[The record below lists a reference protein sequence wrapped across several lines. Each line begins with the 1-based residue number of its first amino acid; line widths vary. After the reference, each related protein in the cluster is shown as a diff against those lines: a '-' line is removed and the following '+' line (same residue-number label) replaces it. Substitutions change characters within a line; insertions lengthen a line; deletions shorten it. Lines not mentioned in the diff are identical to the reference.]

1 MSNQPSWARPP
12 FQQLPQARP
21 QQWINQPGQE
31 AQNNIGRTPR
41 QDMQNA
47 VRHPPSAQYP
57 SQSYHRPA
65 TERPTI
71 IDLTEPGMN
80 PSHYPRSTTNTPK
93 MDPVFNIPSVVATM
107 IETPVVVEPVKPYDG
122 ALCSR
127 SSVQNSRTRKRLK
140 FAPQACPPASP
151 QFIQPSKV
159 YQGAKNALTPPALSR
174 GNSSSRQKQIQPQS
188 SKSDFSKP
196 NPRRDNKPKPYL
208 LEPPSGALMFPG
220 SRCSDFFPWKGN
232 HPEDHVTDTQARNGQ
247 YDKLYVGKG
256 NNEQASARSTLGP
269 LLKGKTALTTLSSL
283 LLTVLDKR
291 QKYNRLTTPPTFK
304 PPPRVTLPD
313 MRREAWLRDL
323 ANPLVPLRRLS
334 RTIPHGLKG
343 PILLDQCAAKSIPT
357 ARAVWFARCVG
368 ANELR
373 GLKRKGVGSFAVGS
387 ETKWLKEWTSQVV
400 RFLERT
406 ISECG
411 PSSEL
416 WKQKMVYA
424 VRLSA
429 HLFGENL
436 LDRTLFLEWYLSYL
450 ETCSLDML
458 PIAYLMLSI
467 YWDELLKTRRLGRR
481 LAEALLGKAEAILE
495 AEDKETYSPLMQ
507 KLSILLTEILF
518 SHRESLIV
526 SNSWELYQ
534 SILEACVDRRCSVV
548 RSCLENISQ
557 RNKNLLSP
565 MQAKQNGSASS
576 GQRKLINMLGSIAMP
591 YNIDEIWEKCSSL
604 EVEEDQLVRCLC
616 QWATTSLRVGK
627 HRIYIVAGLLG
638 CAKRGGINVQD
649 HMKGFLEGFGSNV
662 KGSKEDVYLLVS
674 ELVRSKTFS
683 VALYMKWLIS
693 RGILSEYT
701 ITPESP
707 CHVRLLAEVSVNSAP
722 NHIRNLRTIL
732 LSDRGFSVEDE
743 ARSLD
748 VSKQILSSKIPGVF
762 YGDPRAGGSVEEFT
776 SEELAYFGR
785 LNRAVMYEL
794 GLWIRENVRKYVVK
808 GAPVGRDNW
817 RDLSVEVGITAVR
830 TEEFVMI
837 RQLLEMFKDFQILAE
852 VVRMVTSSDS
862 WATLSSAADTVSY
875 NIEVFS
881 SLGAVRGNLQLLY
894 DRYKKLQ
901 MRRTL
906 EKYVLVSLVDL
917 ASFPEAQE
925 DIRRELETELANYD
939 KRFPRASVAHSPVSE
954 NMGDMFEHG
963 TADSNEEIDRL
974 LRNGA
979 TIDKHNLSRLFE
991 TIVSR
996 METSFDD
1003 RESAGALSS
1012 SAAYLIKLRRFDP
1025 LVFDELMCGWVTR
1038 LLQSS
1043 SRPPL
1048 LQTLSVLVA
1057 GSCLRI
1063 DVVVQAT
1070 LSVLRPQAKISNPAT
1085 GEIAAQT
1092 LDILVND
1099 GTNGLS
1105 LSPLELYSL
1114 KRKRKLFALK
1124 FVDKFVQ
1131 LIRQSIQICAVASNP
1146 DTKNRL
1152 RGLILSLPVL
1162 EFLRGLATAQ
1172 PDILISDIVEPLS
1185 KTGETTL
1192 LQWLRVLI
1200 DHLLDDQET
1209 GDNTDLDPEVHVAQL
1224 VQYANDFSIGLCQLK
1239 MRIIFDAENKNASSF
1254 RQGGDYTGGRE
1265 NPLMKPFFQGIAS
1278 TFKDRVTIWTD
1289 LVSVLNQECA
1299 YQIRGYAEELVLNSS
1314 TFPPVRLCLGPLE
1327 PSLAEGRESGETLAR
1342 ALLSVIEAT
1351 AYSIPKQG
1359 IASIA
1364 TLLVDKLNMII
1375 QSITLQEDELEKS
1388 EHAAVPEVFWNDSLT
1403 ESRCWLLLFLRMIV
1417 LHRAAFTSSK
1427 SGASDQGRLVV
1438 GLCTLLQHEFIQQDP
1453 DLFDFV
1459 FDVTGSF
1466 IDDLTEDTRL
1476 QIRRFAK
1483 AKRPTPRMTYL
1494 ISGGEAP
1501 AASIL
1506 KATQRG
1512 KLVDFPIKPW
1522 ERLAEPSPI
1531 IGENDTSISL
1541 TLFCTRRIRCGGC

>member
-1 MSNQPSWARPP
+1 MSNPSSWARS
-12 FQQLPQARP
+12 FQHAQARP
-21 QQWINQPGQE
+21 QPWGNQPGQD
-31 AQNNIGRTPR
+31 AQNSLARSSRLDIPNVVRPPPARQPPPDPFLQPSHPR
-41 QDMQNA
+41 A
-47 VRHPPSAQYP
+47 V
-57 SQSYHRPA
+57 
-65 TERPTI
+65 TEKPLI
-71 IDLTEPGMN
+71 IDLTDSN
-80 PSHYPRSTTNTPK
+80 PSHFQRALINTAK
-93 MDPVFNIPSVVATM
+93 MDGVFNIPPVTPTT
-107 IETPVVVEPVKPYDG
+107 IETPVVMEPVKPYDG

-127 SSVQNSRTRKRLK
+127 SSIQNSRTRKRLK
-140 FAPQACPPASP
+140 FAPQTCPPASP

-159 YQGAKNALTPPALSR
+159 YQGAKSSLTPPALSR
-174 GNSSSRQKQIQPQS
+174 GNSSSRQKQIQPQP

-196 NPRRDNKPKPYL
+196 NTRRDNKPKPYL
-208 LEPPSGALMFPG
+208 LEAPPGAMMFPS

-232 HPEDHVTDTQARNGQ
+232 HPEDHVTDAQARNGQ

-256 NNEQASARSTLGP
+256 NNEQASARPSLVP
-269 LLKGKTALTTLSSL
+269 SLKGKSALPSLSSL
-283 LLTVLDKR
+283 FLTVLDKR

-323 ANPLVPLRRLS
+323 ASPLVPLRRLS

-387 ETKWLKEWTSQVV
+387 ETKWLKEWTIQVT

-411 PSSEL
+411 SSSDL
-416 WKQKMVYA
+416 WKLKMVYA

-481 LAEALLGKAEAILE
+481 LAEALLGKAEAILA
-495 AEDKETYSPLMQ
+495 AEDKETYAPLMQ
-507 KLSILLTEILF
+507 KLSILLTDILF
-518 SHRESLIV
+518 LHRESLIV
-526 SNSWELYQ
+526 SNSWESYR
-534 SILEACVDRRCSVV
+534 SILEACVDRRCSFV
-548 RSCLENISQ
+548 RSCLQNISQ

-565 MQAKQNGSASS
+565 MQARQNDSVSS
-576 GQRKLINMLGSIAMP
+576 GQRKLISMLDSIAML
-591 YNIDEIWEKCSSL
+591 YSIDEIWEKCCSL
-604 EVEEDQLVRCLC
+604 EIAEDQLVRCLC

-638 CAKRGGINVQD
+638 CARRSGISVQD
-649 HMKGFLEGFGSNV
+649 HMKSFLEGFGSSV
-662 KGSKEDVYLLVS
+662 KGSKDDVYLLVS

-701 ITPESP
+701 ITRESP
-707 CHVRLLAEVSVNSAP
+707 CHVRLLAEVPVTSAP
-722 NHIRNLRTIL
+722 NHIRNLRSIL
-732 LSDRGFSVEDE
+732 LSDHGFSVEDE
-743 ARSLD
+743 VTSLE
-748 VSKQILSSKIPGVF
+748 VSKRILSSKIPAVF
-762 YGDPRAGGSVEEFT
+762 YGDLRAGGSVEKFT
-776 SEELAYFGR
+776 PEELAYFGR

-794 GLWIRENVRKYVVK
+794 GLWIRESVRKHVVK

-837 RQLLEMFKDFQILAE
+837 RQLLEIFKDFLILAE

-862 WATLSSAADTVSY
+862 SATLSSAADTVSY

-881 SLGAVRGNLQLLY
+881 SLGAVKDNLQLLY
-894 DRYKKLQ
+894 NRYKKLR

-917 ASFPEAQE
+917 ASFPEAQAE
-925 DIRRELETELANYD
+925 IRRELETELANYD
-939 KRFPRASVAHSPVSE
+939 KRFPRASVAYSPVSE

-1003 RESAGALSS
+1003 RESVGALSS
-1012 SAAYLIKLRRFDP
+1012 SAAYLIKLRQFDP
-1025 LVFDELMCGWVTR
+1025 LVFDDLMCGWVTR

-1057 GSCLRI
+1057 GSCLQL
-1063 DVVVQAT
+1063 DVIVQAT

-1085 GEIAAQT
+1085 SEIAAQT

-1131 LIRQSIQICAVASNP
+1131 LIRLSIQICAAASNP
-1146 DTKNRL
+1146 ETKNRV
-1152 RGLILSLPVL
+1152 RELILSPPVL

-1172 PDILISDIVEPLS
+1172 PDTLISDIVEPLS
-1185 KTGETTL
+1185 KTGETSL

-1200 DHLLDDQET
+1200 DHLLDDQEN
-1209 GDNTDLDPEVHVAQL
+1209 GGLRPLHPPSEPVAAVAYIGLDNTDLDPEVQVAHL
-1224 VQYANDFSIGLCQLK
+1224 IQYANDFSIGLCQLK
-1239 MRIIFDAENKNASSF
+1239 MRIIFDAENKNTSSF
-1254 RQGGDYTGGRE
+1254 RPSGDHTGGSE

-1299 YQIRGYAEELVLNSS
+1299 YQVFHTHMLRILIRGYAEELVLNSP

-1375 QSITLQEDELEKS
+1375 QSITLQEDELEKA
-1388 EHAAVPEVFWNDSLT
+1388 EHVAVPEVFWNDSLT
-1403 ESRCWLLLFLRMIV
+1403 ESRCWYVSLF
-1417 LHRAAFTSSK
+1417 
-1427 SGASDQGRLVV
+1427 
-1438 GLCTLLQHEFIQQDP
+1438 
-1453 DLFDFV
+1453 
-1459 FDVTGSF
+1459 
-1466 IDDLTEDTRL
+1466 
-1476 QIRRFAK
+1476 
-1483 AKRPTPRMTYL
+1483 
-1494 ISGGEAP
+1494 
-1501 AASIL
+1501 
-1506 KATQRG
+1506 
-1512 KLVDFPIKPW
+1512 
-1522 ERLAEPSPI
+1522 
-1531 IGENDTSISL
+1531 
-1541 TLFCTRRIRCGGC
+1541 

>member
-1 MSNQPSWARPP
+1 MSNPQPWARP
-12 FQQLPQARP
+12 FQQHAQARP
-21 QQWINQPGQE
+21 QPWGNQPGQD
-31 AQNNIGRTPR
+31 AQNSLARSSRLDIPNAIRALPPAR
-41 QDMQNA
+41 QPPPDPFFQQP
-47 VRHPPSAQYP
+47 HPQTV
-57 SQSYHRPA
+57 
-65 TERPTI
+65 TEKPLI
-71 IDLTEPGMN
+71 IDLTDSN
-80 PSHYPRSTTNTPK
+80 PSHSQRSLINSPK
-93 MDPVFNIPSVVATM
+93 MDGV
-107 IETPVVVEPVKPYDG
+107 PYNG

-127 SSVQNSRTRKRLK
+127 SSIQNSRTRKRLK

-159 YQGAKNALTPPALSR
+159 YQGAKNSLTPPALSR
-174 GNSSSRQKQIQPQS
+174 GNNSSRQKQIQPQP

-208 LEPPSGALMFPG
+208 LEAPPGALMFPG
-220 SRCSDFFPWKGN
+220 LKCSDFFPWRGN

-247 YDKLYVGKG
+247 YDKLYAVKG
-256 NNEQASARSTLGP
+256 NNEQASARSSLVP
-269 LLKGKTALTTLSSL
+269 SLKGKSALPSLSSL
-283 LLTVLDKR
+283 FLTVLDKR

-323 ANPLVPLRRLS
+323 ASPLVPLRRLS

-411 PSSEL
+411 SSDL

-429 HLFGENL
+429 HLFSENL

-481 LAEALLGKAEAILE
+481 LAEALLGRAETILA
-495 AEDKETYSPLMQ
+495 AEDRESYAPLMQ
-507 KLSILLTEILF
+507 KLSILLTDILF
-518 SHRESLIV
+518 SHKESLIV
-526 SNSWELYQ
+526 SNSWESYQ
-534 SILEACVDRRCSVV
+534 SILEACVDMRCPVV
-548 RSCLENISQ
+548 RSCLRNISQ

-565 MQAKQNGSASS
+565 MQTKQNGSVSS
-576 GQRKLINMLGSIAMP
+576 GQRKLINMLDSIAMP
-591 YNIDEIWEKCSSL
+591 YNINEIWEKCCSL

-638 CAKRGGINVQD
+638 CARQSGISVQD
-649 HMKGFLEGFGSNV
+649 HMKCFLEGFGSNV
-662 KGSKEDVYLLVS
+662 KGSKDDVYLLVS

-683 VALYMKWLIS
+683 IALYMKWLIS

-701 ITPESP
+701 ITQESP
-707 CHVRLLAEVSVNSAP
+707 CHIRLLAEVSVISAP
-722 NHIRNLRTIL
+722 NHIRNLRSIL
-732 LSDRGFSVEDE
+732 LSDHGFSVEEE
-743 ARSLD
+743 ARSLE
-748 VSKQILSSKIPGVF
+748 VSKQILSSKMPGVF
-762 YGDPRAGGSVEEFT
+762 YGDSRAGGTVEKFT
-776 SEELAYFGR
+776 PEELAYFGG
-785 LNRAVMYEL
+785 LNRVVMYEL
-794 GLWIRENVRKYVVK
+794 GLWIRENVRKHVVK

-830 TEEFVMI
+830 TEEFVMM
-837 RQLLEMFKDFQILAE
+837 RQLLEMFKDFHILAE

-862 WATLSSAADTVSY
+862 STTLSSAADTVSY

-881 SLGAVRGNLQLLY
+881 SLGAVKDNLQLLY

-917 ASFPEAQE
+917 ASFQEAQA

-939 KRFPRASVAHSPVSE
+939 KRFPRASVAYSPVSE

-1003 RESAGALSS
+1003 RESVGVLSS
-1012 SAAYLIKLRRFDP
+1012 SAAYLVKLRQFDP

-1057 GSCLRI
+1057 GSCLQL
-1063 DVVVQAT
+1063 DVIVQAT

-1146 DTKNRL
+1146 DTKNRV
-1152 RGLILSLPVL
+1152 RGLILSPPVL

-1172 PDILISDIVEPLS
+1172 PDTLISDIVEPLS
-1185 KTGETTL
+1185 KTGETSL
-1192 LQWLRVLI
+1192 LRWLRVLI
-1200 DHLLDDQET
+1200 DRLLDDQEN
-1209 GDNTDLDPEVHVAQL
+1209 GGLVAVAYIDPDNTELDPEVQVAHL
-1224 VQYANDFSIGLCQLK
+1224 IQYANDFSIGLCQLK
-1239 MRIIFDAENKNASSF
+1239 MRIIFDAENKNTSSF
-1254 RQGGDYTGGRE
+1254 RPSGDHTGGSE

-1299 YQIRGYAEELVLNSS
+1299 HQVFLTHIRGYAEELVLNSP

-1375 QSITLQEDELEKS
+1375 QSITLQEDELEKA
-1388 EHAAVPEVFWNDSLT
+1388 EHATVPEVSWNDSLT
-1403 ESRCWLLLFLRMIV
+1403 ESRCWYPTNTYSI
-1417 LHRAAFTSSK
+1417 
-1427 SGASDQGRLVV
+1427 
-1438 GLCTLLQHEFIQQDP
+1438 
-1453 DLFDFV
+1453 
-1459 FDVTGSF
+1459 
-1466 IDDLTEDTRL
+1466 DLTEDTRL

-1483 AKRPTPRMTYL
+1483 AKRPTARMTYL
-1494 ISGGEAP
+1494 IGGGEASG
-1501 AASIL
+1501 SIL

-1512 KLVDFPIKPW
+1512 KLVDFPVKPW
-1522 ERLAEPSPI
+1522 ERLAEPSPV

-1541 TLFCTRRIRCGGC
+1541 TLFCTRKIRCARGDGGY